1 MVASRRPPTWRPRAP
16 EGAWPCAGNRDA
28 VRIDEMPTARLL
40 AIPASHACAVAAA
53 MLDAK
58 HVPYQ
63 RVDLFPGLSRAWLRA
78 TGFAGGTVPALRIDG
93 TRIQGSRAIARALD
107 DGWPDP
113 PLFPADPTQRRRT
126 EEIETWGDGPLQM
139 TARRIIL
146 RALCHSSQARA
157 AALQGAR
164 LQFHFPGLLPGRALT
179 VLGVRTASEP
189 SP

>member
-1 MVASRRPPTWRPRAP
+1 VAALRAGRRLALRGRP
-16 EGAWPCAGNRDA
+16 ES
-28 VRIDEMPTARLL
+28 VRIGAVPTVTLFAMPS
-40 AIPASHACAVAAA
+40 SHACAVPAAI
-53 MLDAK
+53 LEAK
-58 HVPYQ
+58 RVRYE
-63 RVDLFPGLSRAWLRA
+63 RVDLLPGLSRAWLRLA
-78 TGFAGGTVPALRIDG
+78 GFDGTSVPALRIDDAHV
-93 TRIQGSRAIARALD
+93 QGSRAIARALD